1 MAVVIP
7 ALSREPGLC
16 FTGGRSSPP
25 LFSYTKGI
33 DVFQIKAVIRG
44 SKVSERAAS
53 ATDALRRF
61 KDIQARAGVTA
72 CTIMKSGV
80 LVAPAEL
87 LSAATVEE
95 MRASAGI

>member
-1 MAVVIP
+1 MRHDLPEWP
-7 ALSREPGLC
+7 AIVFLQSIATL
-16 FTGGRSSPP
+16 RSAAES
-25 LFSYTKGI
+25 TRGI
-33 DVFQIKAVIRG
+33 YVFQIKAVIRG

-61 KDIQARAGVTA
+61 KEIQARAGVTA
-72 CTIMKSGV
+72 CTVMKGGV

-95 MRASAGI
+95 IRARSGL

>member
-1 MAVVIP
+1 M
-7 ALSREPGLC
+7 
-16 FTGGRSSPP
+16 
-25 LFSYTKGI
+25 
-33 DVFQIKAVIRG
+33 FQIKAVIRG

-53 ATDALRRF
+53 ATDALRRL

-72 CTIMKSGV
+72 CTVMKGGV

-95 MRASAGI
+95 MRANSGI